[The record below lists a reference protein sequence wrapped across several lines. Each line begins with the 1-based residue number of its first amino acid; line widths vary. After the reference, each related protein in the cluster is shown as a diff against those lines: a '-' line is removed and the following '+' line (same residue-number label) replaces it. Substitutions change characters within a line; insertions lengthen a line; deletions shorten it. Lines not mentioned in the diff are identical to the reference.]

1 MNYYIVKLILI
12 LFLTLPPFI
21 DLFQDPEFVEAR
33 HFRLASLGIKESTIK
48 TDLYYYNPNSFRLSL
63 KTADLDVFIND
74 RYAGHSLLDTLVH
87 VPARDT
93 FFVPVSVK
101 VDMKNVFPNAL
112 SLLMNDSIDLRVEG
126 KMKVGKAGIFVNIP
140 VKYQEKQAI
149 R

>member
-48 TDLYYYNPNSFRLSL
+48 TDLYYYNPNGFRLSL

>member
-1 MNYYIVKLILI
+1 MKLTLIL
-12 LFLTLPPFI
+12 LLTLLPVT
-21 DLFQDPEFVEAR
+21 DLFQEPQFVEAR
-33 HFRLASLGIKESTIK
+33 HFRLASLGIKESTVK
-48 TDLYYYNPNSFRLSL
+48 TDLYYYNPNGFGLNL

-74 RYAGHSLLDTLVH
+74 RFAGHSLLDTLVH

-112 SLLMNDSIDLRVEG
+112 TLLMNDSIDLRVEG
-126 KMKVGKAGIFVNIP
+126 KMKVGKAGIFVNVP
-140 VKYQEKQAI
+140 VKYREKHSI